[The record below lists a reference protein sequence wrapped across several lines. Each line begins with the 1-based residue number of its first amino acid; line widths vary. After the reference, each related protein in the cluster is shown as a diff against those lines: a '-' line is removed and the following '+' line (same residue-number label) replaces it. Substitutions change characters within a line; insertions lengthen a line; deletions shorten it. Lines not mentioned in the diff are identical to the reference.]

1 MDKLAP
7 LSARAKQN
15 PGVATF
21 RYAGVK
27 VAGTGG
33 EREPSAP
40 VNSQIVSR
48 GAAKSGAL
56 DAAHQNL
63 DAAHQNLEAELNEMT
78 SIWPLLSADLRKAVL
93 TIIRAGRNG

>member
-1 MDKLAP
+1 MDKLAS

-33 EREPSAP
+33 EREPCAP

-48 GAAKSGAL
+48 GAAKSGA
-56 DAAHQNL
+56 L

-93 TIIRAGRNG
+93 TIIRAGRDG

>member
-1 MDKLAP
+1 MDKLAS

-27 VAGTGG
+27 VAGTGT
-33 EREPSAP
+33 EREPCAP

-48 GAAKSGAL
+48 GAAKSGAP
-56 DAAHQNL
+56 DAAHQNV
-63 DAAHQNLEAELNEMT
+63 EAELNEMT

-93 TIIRAGRNG
+93 TIIRAGRDE

>member
-1 MDKLAP
+1 MDKLAS

-27 VAGTGG
+27 VAGTGT
-33 EREPSAP
+33 EREPCAP

-56 DAAHQNL
+56 DAAHQNV
-63 DAAHQNLEAELNEMT
+63 EAELNEMT
-78 SIWPLLSADLRKAVL
+78 SIWPLLSADLREAVL
-93 TIIRAGRNG
+93 TIVRAGRNR

>member
-1 MDKLAP
+1 MRN
-7 LSARAKQN
+7 RAT
-15 PGVATF
+15 PDVVVPE
-21 RYAGVK
+21 VK

-33 EREPSAP
+33 EREPCAP

-48 GAAKSGAL
+48 GAAKSGA
-56 DAAHQNL
+56 L

>member
-1 MDKLAP
+1 MDKLAS

-27 VAGTGG
+27 VAGTGT
-33 EREPSAP
+33 EREPCAP

-48 GAAKSGAL
+48 GAAKSGA
-56 DAAHQNL
+56 L

-93 TIIRAGRNG
+93 TIIRAGRDG

>member
-33 EREPSAP
+33 ERELFPSG
-40 VNSQIVSR
+40 NSHIVSR

-56 DAAHQNL
+56 DAAR
-63 DAAHQNLEAELNEMT
+63 QNLEAELNEMT

-93 TIIRAGRNG
+93 TIIRAGRDG